1 MVGIHGGHLQA
12 AGGNIAHGKVFIYFK
27 KKTTFVQGKA
37 LSVNKLNGW
46 WD

>member
-1 MVGIHGGHLQA
+1 MVDT
-12 AGGNIAHGKVFIYFK
+12 FK
-27 KKTTFVQGKA
+27 QRVATLLMVRFSFTSKKSTFVQGKA